1 MTQGQSYA
9 TFKTDAGWVGALGST
24 RGLMYL
30 TFPHPSEPEARRL
43 LGNRISQA
51 THSPHLF
58 QGIMERI
65 RDYFSGLNVVFPD
78 ELDLTGYTNFQHIVW
93 KTARLIPYGE
103 TRSYVWVAQQI
114 GKPRAA
120 RAVGQ
125 ALGRNPLPII
135 IPCHRVL
142 GSNGR
147 LTGFGGGV
155 DMKRNLLS
163 LEAASL
169 ITN

>member
-1 MTQGQSYA
+1 MTQGLSYT
-9 TFKTDAGWVGALGST
+9 TFSTDAGWVGALGSI

-30 TFPHPSEPEARRL
+30 TFPHLSEPEARRL
-43 LGNRISQA
+43 LGSRISQA
-51 THSPHLF
+51 TQSPHLF
-58 QGIMERI
+58 RGLMERI
-65 RDYFSGLNVVFPD
+65 RAYFSGLNVIFPD
-78 ELDLTGYTNFQHIVW
+78 ELDLTGYTNFQHKVW
-93 KTARLIPYGE
+93 ETTRLIPFGE

-114 GKPRAA
+114 GKPGAA

-155 DMKRNLLS
+155 DMKRHLLS
-163 LEAASL
+163 LETAGF